1 METKVL
7 TERYEFIIENQGLK
21 DVILRETNQSVAK
34 EGSKYAGDIINDLLT
49 IKMVGDTVID
59 SLEFR
64 VNELEEEVDKLLTK
78 LNEQDKFIEDNRKR
92 LEDAKD

>member
-7 TERYEFIIENQGLK
+7 SERYEFIIENQRLK

-49 IKMVGDTVID
+49 IKMVGDAVID

-92 LEDAKD
+92 LEDVED

>member
-7 TERYEFIIENQGLK
+7 SERYEFIIENQGLK

-49 IKMVGDTVID
+49 IKMVGDAVID

-92 LEDAKD
+92 LEDVED

>member
-7 TERYEFIIENQGLK
+7 TERYEFIIEDQGLK
-21 DVILRETNQSVAK
+21 DVILRETNQSIAE

-59 SLEFR
+59 SLGFR
-64 VNELEEEVDKLLTK
+64 INELEEEVEKLLTK

>member
-49 IKMVGDTVID
+49 IKMVGDAVID

>member
-7 TERYEFIIENQGLK
+7 SERYEFIIENQGLK

-49 IKMVGDTVID
+49 NKMVGDTVID

-64 VNELEEEVDKLLTK
+64 VNELEEEVEKLLTK

-92 LEDAKD
+92 LEDVED

>member
-21 DVILRETNQSVAK
+21 DVVLRETNQSVAK

-49 IKMVGDTVID
+49 IKMVGDAVID

-78 LNEQDKFIEDNRKR
+78 LNEQEKFIEDNRKR
-92 LEDAKD
+92 LENVED